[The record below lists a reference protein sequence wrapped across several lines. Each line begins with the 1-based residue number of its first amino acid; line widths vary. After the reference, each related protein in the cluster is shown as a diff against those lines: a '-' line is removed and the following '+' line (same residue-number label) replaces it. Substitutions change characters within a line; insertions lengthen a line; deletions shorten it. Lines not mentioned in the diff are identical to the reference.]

1 VALPKTPF
9 PGMVVRYSFLWSSE
23 ARAGETEGRKD
34 RPCVIVTAIRRAA
47 DGRLRVRVLP
57 ITHVPTEAA
66 RSITIPAKV
75 KRHLGL
81 DADASW
87 IVLDEVNEFFW
98 PGVDLRPV
106 SRSKPGVWTFGVLP
120 TEIFDEIHAKLRAIL
135 RQRRTFRPC

>member
-1 VALPKTPF
+1 
-9 PGMVVRYSFLWSSE
+9 MVVRYSFLWSSE
-23 ARAGETEGRKD
+23 ARAGETEGRKDRPGVKD

-57 ITHVPTEAA
+57 ITHVPSEEA
-66 RSITIPAKV
+66 RSIAIPAKV

-98 PGVDLRPV
+98 PGVDWGRVRGRNTGGGP
-106 SRSKPGVWTFGVLP
+106 SGFLP
-120 TEIFDEIHAKLRAIL
+120 T
-135 RQRRTFRPC
+135 

>member
-1 VALPKTPF
+1 MPLPKAPI

-34 RPCVIVTAIRRAA
+34 RPCVVITAVLREA
-47 DGRLRVRVLP
+47 DGRFRVRVLP
-57 ITHVPTEAA
+57 ITHSPTEAA
-66 RSITIPAKV
+66 RSVAIPQRV

-81 DADASW
+81 DTEASW
-87 IVLDEVNEFFW
+87 IVLDEVNEFVW

-120 TEIFDEIHAKLRAIL
+120 TELFDEIRDKLRAVIN
-135 RQRRTFRPC
+135 QRRIARSE

>member
-9 PGMVVRYSFLWSSE
+9 PGMIVRYSFLWSSE
-23 ARAGETEGRKD
+23 AKAGRTERRKD
-34 RPCVIVTAIRRAA
+34 RPCVIITAIRRAA

-57 ITHVPTEAA
+57 ITHVPSEEA
-66 RSITIPAKV
+66 RSVAIPPKV

-87 IVLDEVNEFFW
+87 IVLDEANEFFW

-106 SRSKPGVWTFGVLP
+106 SRLKPGVWTFGVLP
-120 TEIFDEIHAKLRAIL
+120 MEIFDEIQSKLRTVL
-135 RQRRTFRPC
+135 HQRRTLRTD